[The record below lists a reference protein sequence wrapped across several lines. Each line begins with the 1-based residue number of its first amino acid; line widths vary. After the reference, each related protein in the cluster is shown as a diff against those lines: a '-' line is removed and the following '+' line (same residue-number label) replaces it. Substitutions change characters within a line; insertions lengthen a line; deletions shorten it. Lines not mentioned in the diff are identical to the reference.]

1 MPEISPEDSQLREI
15 KELERQLAKRKAA
28 LGLDHMSDD
37 ISDHNDDQDLD
48 YTPGWTEK
56 GRGVGLET
64 GPRHENQIESMV
76 ATVKTATG
84 GSLAPVDEDRSAEIN
99 RDVDALSAM
108 EEEKKIKTLSAL
120 AWQKGIS
127 YSIEVAR
134 RLEDPY
140 TLDLLHSQLS
150 NELHDQ
156 LVEAKKLDEV

>member
-15 KELERQLAKRKAA
+15 KELEKQLAKRKAA
-28 LGLDHMSDD
+28 LGLDHLSGE
-37 ISDHNDDQDLD
+37 ISDHDGAEDLD
-48 YTPGWTEK
+48 YAPGWTER
-56 GRGVGLET
+56 GRGAGLET
-64 GPRHENQIESMV
+64 EQRHDNQIESMV

-84 GSLAPVDEDRSAEIN
+84 GSLAPVDEDRTAEIN
-99 RDVDALSAM
+99 RDVDALAAM
-108 EEEKKIKTLSAL
+108 EGEKKIKTLSAL

-140 TLDLLHSQLS
+140 TLDQLHAQLS

-156 LVEAKKLDEV
+156 LVDAKKLDDV